1 MVMAQ
6 HFKLSS
12 NWRIILR
19 DLGLRP
25 GDVLRRAGL
34 PTDLFAREIAS
45 VSAEEYFRLWRGLE
59 EEMGDRPMALEVGQ
73 GVSVEAFDPPIFAA
87 LCSPD
92 LNTAA
97 ERLSK
102 FKRLMGPLAL
112 DVNIGTE
119 QTVLEYG
126 SLEVGPLPVSLGTT
140 ELVFLVQ
147 FARRATRTQLRPLRV
162 MTPEPLAPAMPY
174 EQFFGVRVRRGPKY
188 AVIFSALD
196 ARRPFLTAKTDM
208 WRFFEPLLSQRLA
221 DIEREASIA
230 ERVYAAL
237 FEMLPSGRSS
247 VQEVSTTLG
256 MSTRSLQRH
265 LRREETSFQQV
276 LHETR
281 EQLARHYLQHS
292 VMTGAEIS
300 FLLGYDDPNS
310 FFRAFR
316 AWTGQTPEGL
326 RASFSGMTVP
336 SRGLA

>member
-25 GDVLRRAGL
+25 GDVLRRTGL

-73 GVSVEAFDPPIFAA
+73 GVSVEAFDSPIFAA

-119 QTVLEYG
+119 QTVMEYG

-147 FARRATRTQLRPLRV
+147 FARRATRT
-162 MTPEPLAPAMPY
+162 
-174 EQFFGVRVRRGPKY
+174 
-188 AVIFSALD
+188 
-196 ARRPFLTAKTDM
+196 
-208 WRFFEPLLSQRLA
+208 
-221 DIEREASIA
+221 
-230 ERVYAAL
+230 
-237 FEMLPSGRSS
+237 
-247 VQEVSTTLG
+247 
-256 MSTRSLQRH
+256 
-265 LRREETSFQQV
+265 
-276 LHETR
+276 
-281 EQLARHYLQHS
+281 
-292 VMTGAEIS
+292 
-300 FLLGYDDPNS
+300 
-310 FFRAFR
+310 
-316 AWTGQTPEGL
+316 
-326 RASFSGMTVP
+326 
-336 SRGLA
+336 